1 MCELEERYMFGVG
14 RGYKCMSW
22 KRDTC
27 LVWGGGY
34 KCTSLKENEYTASKT
49 STWLE
54 YPCVCVQEKLCVY
67 ANHMQILPHHHTH
80 YIYIKYVLR
89 FIML

>member
-1 MCELEERYMFGVG
+1 MYELEERYMFGVGRGVKMYELEERYMFGVG

-54 YPCVCVQEKLCVY
+54 YPCVCPGEIMCVC
-67 ANHMQILPHHHTH
+67 
-80 YIYIKYVLR
+80 
-89 FIML
+89 